1 MRNVIDLN
9 FKQWVEHQ
17 KDVQP
22 ICIRKKKKMSNGDR
36 KVATTNMLQNFKN
49 PDYQN
54 FIPDRPIYKT

>member
-1 MRNVIDLN
+1 MLIDLN

-49 PDYQN
+49 PDL
-54 FIPDRPIYKT
+54 FSLILE